1 MKKLLFTLP
10 FIFFCLLCQA
20 QDSPKKDSLL
30 KLLPGAKD
38 DSTRIMVLIKVSSL
52 YATDNFDSS
61 LLYMNKAKDLAANKG
76 VTSCDPFIN
85 TSFAEYYYY
94 NNDFN
99 KSKEY
104 ALKNITIAEKGGNN
118 KLLAKTYNNLAAIY
132 NHFGNYK
139 SAIDY
144 ALKCLALSEK
154 TKDSASFPVRYLTAS
169 NTYYNL
175 KQYDRSIY
183 YSKKAIEFGN
193 EFNNTFA
200 VMMGLNNLAA
210 SYSDKHKIDSAIH
223 FYSKQFDLAQKEDD
237 VVNKIYAL
245 INLCYNYYL
254 NNDLPHIEKYG
265 SMLSAIESEMP
276 DKKLIAE
283 ISNVR
288 ALRLILNK
296 QYSSAKT
303 ELDNGIALAIRE
315 KAESALGNLYRSYA
329 RLYYAQNKFKEAET
343 YSYKYDSLQSA
354 SNIRELNFYMEDLAI
369 QYETEKKENKL
380 KLQQTRLMQKN
391 NLIYFLASGV
401 IALLLISLFAYRN
414 YTNRQKFNQAKIDE
428 LKKEKLLTATEAV
441 LKGEEQE
448 RGRLAKDLHDGL
460 GGMLSGIKHLLSSM
474 KGNLIMTPDNTQAF
488 ERSIDMLDSSIRE
501 MRRVAHNL
509 MPEML
514 VKYGLDTALKE
525 FCNEITGSGVTKA
538 NYQSI
543 DIDNA
548 SIDQTAAVAV
558 YRIVQELVNNAIKHG
573 KANEVLV
580 QLHLLQQE
588 KLLTL
593 TVEDNGTGFDVN
605 LLNGSKGAGWRNVQS
620 RVDFLKGKLD
630 VQSAPGRGTS
640 VLIEI
645 NIG

>member
-30 KLLPGAKD
+30 RLLPGAKD

-61 LLYMNKAKDLAANKG
+61 LLYMNKAKDLAASKG

-85 TSFAEYYYY
+85 TAFAEYYYY

-104 ALKNITIAEKGGNN
+104 ALKNITIAEKRENN

-193 EFNNTFA
+193 EFDNTFA

-223 FYSKQFDLAQKEDD
+223 FYSKQFDLAQREDD

-254 NNDLPHIEKYG
+254 NNDLPHVEKYG

-276 DKKLIAE
+276 DKKLISE

-303 ELDNGIALAIRE
+303 QLDSGIALAIRE

-380 KLQQTRLMQKN
+380 KLQQTRLTQKN

-558 YRIVQELVNNAIKHG
+558 YRIAQELVNNAIKHG
-573 KANEVLV
+573 KADEVLV

-588 KLLTL
+588 KLLAL

-605 LLNGSKGAGWRNVQS
+605 LLNESKGAGWRNVQS